1 MDRLLTPDEMNKAVF
16 FEDEDGE
23 LCVKPDSYLEVAKA
37 QRHATLEEVKG
48 IIQKE
53 QTVIRER
60 LNDRR
65 GHKYLGERQ
74 DIGAD
79 ILSVK
84 LLKAIEG
91 LE

>member
-48 IIQKE
+48 IIQASLDGLHYANANLFGKE
-53 QTVIRER
+53 
-60 LNDRR
+60 
-65 GHKYLGERQ
+65 
-74 DIGAD
+74 
-79 ILSVK
+79 

-91 LE
+91 LEKG